1 MRNIGALISATV
13 RDLKSI
19 RPAEAV
25 EANRDHINAAMRW
38 LCRAQDMAGDGGLS
52 AGYDLARGRWLASYP
67 EVTGYTIPTFFDV
80 YRLYGNENLRER
92 ALRMADWECGLQL
105 ECGAVMSGT
114 TATKPVVPA
123 VFDTGQVIFGWLR
136 AFEESREE
144 KYLRSAERAGRWL
157 CEVQD
162 SDGAWRKYGAVQ
174 VKNTPNVY
182 NTRTAWSLCLLHAVT
197 GDERFRAAAMKNI
210 SWAVT
215 QQKENGWFD
224 NNDFE
229 FNDRPL
235 THTIGYAVEGMLEAG
250 VYLQNDEFVG
260 KAGVAARALLRAQR
274 NDGAFSGRF
283 AASWQPAARWSC
295 LSGNAQ
301 IALIFFRFASLTGE
315 AGFRTAAERANAFLR
330 SVSINSGVLSGSY
343 PIYGAYEAYR
353 YPAWAIKFFVDTLVK
368 ESD

>member
-1 MRNIGALISATV
+1 MRNIGALMRATV
-13 RDLKSI
+13 RDLKGI
-19 RPAEAV
+19 RPV
-25 EANRDHINAAMRW
+25 EPITSSHDHITAAMSW

-52 AGYDLARGRWLASYP
+52 AGYDMVHGRWLASYP
-67 EVTGYTIPTFFDV
+67 EVTGYAIPTFFDV
-80 YRLYGNENLRER
+80 YRLNGNEGLCER
-92 ALRMADWECGLQL
+92 AMRMADWECGLQL
-105 ECGAVMSGT
+105 ACGAVMSGT

-136 AFEESREE
+136 AFEESKVE

-162 SDGAWRKYGAVQ
+162 SDGAWRIYGAVQ

-182 NTRTAWSLCLLHAVT
+182 NTRTAWALCLLHAAT
-197 GDERFRAAAMKNI
+197 GDERFRTAAMKNI

-235 THTIGYAVEGMLEAG
+235 THTIGYAVEGMLESAI
-250 VYLQNDEFVG
+250 YLKNDVFVE
-260 KAGVAARALLRAQR
+260 KAEAAARALLRVQR

-283 AASWQPAARWSC
+283 TARWQPAARWSC
-295 LSGNAQ
+295 LAGNAQ
-301 IALIFFRFASLTGE
+301 LALIFFRLAELIGE
-315 AGFRTAAERANAFLR
+315 NIFHDAARRATAFLKGAANR
-330 SVSINSGVLSGSY
+330 DGALAGSY
-343 PIYGAYEAYR
+343 PIYGWYER
-353 YPAWAIKFFVDTLVK
+353 YHYPVWAVKFFVDTLVK